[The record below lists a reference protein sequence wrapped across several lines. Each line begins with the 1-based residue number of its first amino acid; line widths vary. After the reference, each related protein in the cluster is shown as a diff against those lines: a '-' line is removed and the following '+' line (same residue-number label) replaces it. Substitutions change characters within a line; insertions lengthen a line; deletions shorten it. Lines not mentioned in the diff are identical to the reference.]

1 MTGVPTFAF
10 SLGIPK
16 LLPHANPRR
25 VIQAG
30 YLEMAL
36 ALGVMAL
43 SVTTDG
49 ASAAGV
55 YAGAFLAGMG
65 AGTVA
70 SHASNIVA
78 LALPERDASQSGGI
92 QSTMRNV
99 GQAFGVA
106 LLGAVLLFGMTNAMH
121 AGIAGDAALSPEVR
135 GQLSNMSVDLE
146 SNDEFERQ
154 LDQVDLT
161 KDERDELV
169 RLDAQA
175 RFDSTRAAY
184 AVGAVFVLLGLAT
197 TPMIT
202 KR

>member
-1 MTGVPTFAF
+1 
-10 SLGIPK
+10 
-16 LLPHANPRR
+16 
-25 VIQAG
+25 
-30 YLEMAL
+30 
-36 ALGVMAL
+36 
-43 SVTTDG
+43 
-49 ASAAGV
+49 
-55 YAGAFLAGMG
+55 
-65 AGTVA
+65 
-70 SHASNIVA
+70 
-78 LALPERDASQSGGI
+78 
-92 QSTMRNV
+92 
-99 GQAFGVA
+99 
-106 LLGAVLLFGMTNAMH
+106 
-121 AGIAGDAALSPEVR
+121 
-135 GQLSNMSVDLE
+135 MSVDLE